1 MGYATEQ
8 DFIEFFEL
16 AEMVQLTNLNNA
28 GATAIDSARLAQAQA
43 RAKGLIDMY
52 AASCPSV
59 RAVMPFVEPYP
70 QALKLIEMDITRY
83 FLDSNLTREG
93 VVKRY
98 EDSIKILEK
107 LAACKTT
114 LGLVGEPE
122 TVLVTNN
129 LDGSF
134 GSSPTYF
141 GGSTL
146 DGY

>member
-28 GATAIDSARLAQAQA
+28 SATAVNSARLAQAQT

-59 RAVMPFVEPYP
+59 RAVMPFAEPYP
-70 QALKLIEMDITRY
+70 QALKLLEMDITRY
-83 FLDSNLTREG
+83 FLDSNLAREG
-93 VVKRY
+93 VTKRY
-98 EDSIKILEK
+98 EDSIKVLEK

-114 LGLVGEPE
+114 LGLVGDPE
-122 TVLVTNN
+122 TVLVTNA
-129 LDGSF
+129 LDGS
-134 GSSPTYF
+134 SATSPQYF
-141 GGSTL
+141 GECTL
-146 DGY
+146 HGY